1 MSTLKGMEIRI
12 FRVLFLCGFQ
22 KSIRIKRND
31 SLGKEETK

>member
-22 KSIRIKRND
+22 NFIQ
-31 SLGKEETK
+31 KEETK